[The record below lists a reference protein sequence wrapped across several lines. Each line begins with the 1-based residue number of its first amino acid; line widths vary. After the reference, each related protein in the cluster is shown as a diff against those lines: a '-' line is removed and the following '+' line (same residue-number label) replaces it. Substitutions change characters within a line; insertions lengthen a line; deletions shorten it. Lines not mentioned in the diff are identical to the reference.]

1 MPADQIRSHA
11 ECGRSEPRLG
21 SDVPLG
27 SEIRALWAISS
38 LFRSGPGAGVWAV
51 TRRHQGFFGPVGTHR
66 NRVCIMPA
74 LRFVFFIF
82 LGNRNLLGFGQF
94 WPSWCLWHL
103 EKFWVRPEITKM
115 EFPGARSCSR
125 EKFCQSKSFSLQLR
139 NFFEADTLVRVF
151 LPPPRNCD
159 LLVFGDL
166 SVGSGCCW
174 LRRAGMGS
182 GWEVNKIEKKR

>member
-1 MPADQIRSHA
+1 M
-11 ECGRSEPRLG
+11 GRDSAPPRIFWASGDSSEPRLHY
-21 SDVPLG
+21 
-27 SEIRALWAISS
+27 A
-38 LFRSGPGAGVWAV
+38 GPQV
-51 TRRHQGFFGPVGTHR
+51 
-66 NRVCIMPA
+66 RV
-74 LRFVFFIF
+74 FIF